1 MTNTSTLHVSQHPII
16 ATKLSQ
22 LRDAKKDSKVVREL
36 TQDLSVLLG
45 YEASSGLALSDG
57 ESNVSTL
64 KGIIPSISVMCVLL
78 INAINMYYRLLVR
91 LVAISRCR

>member
-22 LRDAKKDSKVVREL
+22 LRDAKQNSKAVREL

-45 YEASSGLALSDG
+45 YEASSGLSLSDG
-57 ESNVSTL
+57 ESNVSSRNYTL
-64 KGIIPSISVMCVLL
+64 YMRHLL
-78 INAINMYYRLLVR
+78 INVVL
-91 LVAISRCR
+91 